1 MRNMGGRRHGLL
13 AAACVALLAACSPK
27 TTPPPAPPPMPVRAD
42 GAIRIPDRPV
52 PLNPDDP
59 KQTEV
64 DGFRYA
70 GGLWLT
76 SPDTSRLGGLSDL
89 KVAPDGTM
97 ISESDE
103 GDLLTARIRLDPQG
117 RLVGLDDAHIGFLR
131 GQDGGPLPSKVEA
144 DAEGVA
150 LWPNGDMMV
159 SFERDHRI
167 WIYPGGTGR
176 PYAAPMP
183 DEKMPENR
191 GMEGLA
197 LAPSQGPDA
206 YWVGIE
212 GGSIW
217 LCRLKAACAKAPGQ
231 FPPPLAYR
239 LSALG
244 ETPQGDL
251 AVLHHSWTPL
261 TGSRIILSVIENPAT
276 HPPPN
281 VNARQQLA
289 PPLPG
294 DKYEGVAAVS
304 RPNGDVRFYLIVDDN
319 FSDKQRS
326 LLLAF
331 DWKPVR

>member
-1 MRNMGGRRHGLL
+1 MTRTRAGLRL
-13 AAACVALLAACSPK
+13 ATLLLTLSVGACGLKSS
-27 TTPPPAPPPMPVRAD
+27 PPPQPPAAPVRAD

-52 PLNPDDP
+52 PLNPNDP
-59 KQTEV
+59 LQTEV

-89 KVAPDGTM
+89 KVSPDGAL
-97 ISESDE
+97 IAESDE
-103 GDLLTARIRLDPQG
+103 GDLLTARIRLDAQG

-131 GQDGGPLPSKVEA
+131 GQDGQPLATKHEA

-150 LWPNGDMMV
+150 LWPNGDLMV
-159 SFERDHRI
+159 SFERNHRI
-167 WIYPGGTGR
+167 WIYPRGTGR

-183 DEKMPENR
+183 SERMPENR

-206 YWVGIE
+206 YWVGVE

-217 LCRLKAACAKAPGQ
+217 LCRLKGVCAKPAGQ
-231 FPPPLAYR
+231 FPPPFGYR

-244 ETPQGDL
+244 ETPRGDL

-261 TGSRIILSVIENPAT
+261 TGSRITLSVIENPAD
-276 HPPPN
+276 HPSPK
-281 VNARQQLA
+281 VKARLHLA
-289 PPLPG
+289 PPLTV
-294 DKYEGVAAVS
+294 DMFEGVAVVS
-304 RPNGDVRFYLIVDDN
+304 RPNDAIRLYMIADDN
-319 FSDKQRS
+319 FSDAQRT
-326 LLLAF
+326 LLVAF
-331 DWKPVR
+331 DWSPKP